1 MFLFNE
7 KGTCGF
13 TQVPIYLRDAIA
25 KHGTRSTEREVRN
38 AKHGTRS
45 TLLLVFRVFLLD
57 SPAHGIDFLVGEV
70 LIVGAFIIVEG

>member
-1 MFLFNE
+1 MFLLRE

-13 TQVPIYLRDAIA
+13 TQVPLGFFAMRS
-25 KHGTRSTEREVRN
+25 RSTEREARN
-38 AKHGTRS
+38 AKHGTVS

-57 SPAHGIDFLVGEV
+57 SPALFIDFLVGKI